1 MSTHE
6 ARPLHSQH
14 GLSISPLQV
23 VTGLFLLRTL
33 NALCTGRTF
42 FQPDEYFQALEP
54 AWNLAFGAH
63 SGAWLTWEWQYHLR
77 SSLHPA
83 LFAVAYAAAD
93 KVMAI
98 LLFMPALKASVLVLL
113 PKLVQACLAM
123 LADFYTWQLAEKVYG
138 QGSRSAWSALCVTV
152 LNPWQWYCSARTFS
166 NSLEMTLTIAALNY
180 WPWELLGDASETH
193 GGSPARR
200 ERLASLRVSLF
211 LAAIAV
217 LLRPTNVFI
226 WGTVVMV
233 AFTRLTLRGKS
244 PITLRVALV
253 LLREAVL
260 CGSAGLALSAVS
272 DRLYFGEWTFPPY
285 HWLHFNL
292 TQDLAVFYGEMAWHY
307 YLSQG
312 ITQLTMTFLPF
323 ALEGLF
329 RFAASSTPGATATQ
343 SNTLRTLAYTVI
355 TTIVVLSVVS
365 HKEVRFI
372 YPLLPT
378 LHILAAPCFAS
389 FFSAAPGH
397 QPSQSRT
404 ALLTGLISINFVIA
418 TYLSLFHVAAPISVM
433 HFLRHEFERLHPD
446 RLGFHAEQPVLI
458 HYHGLTQSPHPALG
472 NETDELFA
480 LFLTPCH
487 ATPWRSH
494 LVYPTLRARAL
505 TCEPP
510 LHTAPR
516 SAEREAYMDET
527 KRFFRGFGSSNQWGV
542 DFLAEE
548 MWPLARGE
556 DQLGVASR
564 GGEVPRYIVG
574 FESIEGALTGFLAT
588 ADMGVKL
595 RRVWRGWNGLF
606 SDDERKE
613 GYLVVWDTGVYPDE
627 ASPSAK

>member
-1 MSTHE
+1 MHVL
-6 ARPLHSQH
+6 PCL
-14 GLSISPLQV
+14 
-23 VTGLFLLRTL
+23 
-33 NALCTGRTF
+33 
-42 FQPDEYFQALEP
+42 P
-54 AWNLAFGAH
+54 AF
-63 SGAWLTWEWQYHLR
+63 
-77 SSLHPA
+77 
-83 LFAVAYAAAD
+83 
-93 KVMAI
+93 
-98 LLFMPALKASVLVLL
+98 KASVLVLL
-113 PKLVQACLAM
+113 PKLVQACLAV
-123 LADFYTWQLAEKVYG
+123 LADLYTWKLAEKVYG

-180 WPWELLGDASETH
+180 WPWDLLGDASETH

-253 LLREAVL
+253 LFREAVL

-292 TQDLAVFYGEMAWHY
+292 TQDLAVFYGEMDWHY

-323 ALEGLF
+323 ALVGLYT
-329 RFAASSTPGATATQ
+329 FAVSSTPGATTTQ

-355 TTIVVLSVVS
+355 STIVVLSMVS

-378 LHILAAPCFAS
+378 LHILAAPSFAS
-389 FFSAAPGH
+389 FFSAAPGQ

-404 ALLTGLISINFVIA
+404 ALLAGLISVNLVIA

-433 HFLRHEFERLHPD
+433 HFLRHEYERVHPD
-446 RLGFHAEQPVLI
+446 RLGLHPEQPVLS
-458 HYHGLTQSPHPALG
+458 HHHSLAQPAAPHLA

-494 LVYPTLRARAL
+494 LVYPSLRARAL

-510 LHTAPR
+510 LHTAPG
-516 SAEREAYMDET
+516 SVERENYMDET
-527 KRFFRGFGSSNQWGV
+527 KRFFHGFGSGDQWGV
-542 DFLAEE
+542 EFLAEE
-548 MWPLARGE
+548 MWPLEHSEA
-556 DQLGVASR
+556 QAGVASR

-574 FESIEGALTGFLAT
+574 FESMEVTLTGFLDS
-588 ADMGVKL
+588 ADMGVNLK
-595 RRVWRGWNGLF
+595 RVWRGWNGLF

-613 GYLVVWDTGVYPDE
+613 GYLAVWDTGVYTDLE
-627 ASPSAK
+627 LSWSDSIVTAIQQTHHI